1 MLTPFSV
8 LLVLSAAFMH
18 ASWNALLRGGAD
30 RAQSMLIMNVTV
42 GVIGLAMMAFAG
54 LPSAACAVYV
64 VASGLI
70 HLVYNALLVR
80 MYRSGDL
87 GETYPVA
94 RGSSP
99 ALVALGGSLF
109 AGEWMN
115 LIGAVGIGLVCTG
128 IFMLAAARA
137 RSAKHLSGSASDRA
151 LQKAIGL
158 HAMNLPAAL
167 ATGVSIAAYTV
178 VDGLGVRASGNW
190 VAYTGGMFAFFLA
203 MPLWYLARGR
213 RAMFA
218 VPVAEVGKAASGG
231 AISLLAYG
239 AIIWAMQTSPM
250 GAVSALRET
259 SVVFAAL
266 LGAAFLGERLTGFA
280 DRGVLHHRR
289 RRGLRR
295 LALLIGIKK
304 RPGASRGVSVIV
316 PQDESL
322 TRSILLEEARELLLE
337 PRHAAAAVEHLLG
350 AAGPGRVRLGVD
362 IEVQLVARLA
372 PGRARLVFGAIGHH
386 DRNHMIFRVNFGF
399 HGRSFGAPAP
409 VFNMAV
415 GTDLGRSITQQ
426 APQNKP
432 SHPRFASAGGGAYL
446 GVATAIGRIS

>member
-1 MLTPFSV
+1 
-8 LLVLSAAFMH
+8 MH

-64 VASGLI
+64 LASGLI
-70 HLVYNALLVR
+70 HLVYNALLVL

-115 LIGAVGIGLVCTG
+115 LIGAAGIGLVCTG

-137 RSAKHLSGSASDRA
+137 RSTKLQSGSASDRA
-151 LQKAIGL
+151 LQKAVGL

-167 ATGVSIAAYTV
+167 ATGASIAAYTV
-178 VDGLGVRASGNW
+178 VDGIGVRASGNW
-190 VAYTGGMFAFFLA
+190 IAYTGGVFAFFLA

-218 VPVAEVGKAASGG
+218 VPMAEAGKAASGG

-266 LGAAFLGERLTGFA
+266 LGAAFLGERLTG
-280 DRGVLHHRR
+280 
-289 RRGLRR
+289 LR
-295 LALLIGIKK
+295 I
-304 RPGASRGVSVIV
+304 
-316 PQDESL
+316 
-322 TRSILLEEARELLLE
+322 
-337 PRHAAAAVEHLLG
+337 AACCIIAAG
-350 AAGPGRVRLGVD
+350 AACVGWRL
-362 IEVQLVARLA
+362 
-372 PGRARLVFGAIGHH
+372 
-386 DRNHMIFRVNFGF
+386 
-399 HGRSFGAPAP
+399 
-409 VFNMAV
+409 
-415 GTDLGRSITQQ
+415 
-426 APQNKP
+426 
-432 SHPRFASAGGGAYL
+432 
-446 GVATAIGRIS
+446 

>member
-1 MLTPFSV
+1 LLTPFSV

-64 VASGLI
+64 VASGFI
-70 HLVYNALLVR
+70 HLVYNALLVL

-115 LIGAVGIGLVCTG
+115 LIGAAGIGLVCAG

-137 RSAKHLSGSASDRA
+137 RSARQPSGFASDLASDRA
-151 LQKAIGL
+151 LNEAVGL

-167 ATGVSIAAYTV
+167 ATGASIAGYTV
-178 VDGLGVRASGNW
+178 VDGIGVRASGNW
-190 VAYTGGMFAFFLA
+190 VAYTGGVFAFFLA

-218 VPVAEVGKAASGG
+218 VPVAEAAKAASGG

-266 LGAAFLGERLTGFA
+266 LGAAFLGERLTA
-280 DRGVLHHRR
+280 
-289 RRGLRR
+289 LR
-295 LALLIGIKK
+295 I
-304 RPGASRGVSVIV
+304 
-316 PQDESL
+316 
-322 TRSILLEEARELLLE
+322 
-337 PRHAAAAVEHLLG
+337 AACCIIAAG
-350 AAGPGRVRLGVD
+350 AACVGGR
-362 IEVQLVARLA
+362 
-372 PGRARLVFGAIGHH
+372 F
-386 DRNHMIFRVNFGF
+386 
-399 HGRSFGAPAP
+399 
-409 VFNMAV
+409 
-415 GTDLGRSITQQ
+415 
-426 APQNKP
+426 
-432 SHPRFASAGGGAYL
+432 
-446 GVATAIGRIS
+446 

>member
-1 MLTPFSV
+1 LLTHFSV

-42 GVIGLAMMAFAG
+42 GVIGLVMMAFAG
-54 LPSAACAVYV
+54 LPTAACAVYV

-99 ALVALGGSLF
+99 ALVSLGGSLF

-137 RSAKHLSGSASDRA
+137 RSAQQLSGSASDRA
-151 LQKAIGL
+151 LQKAVGL

-178 VDGLGVRASGNW
+178 VDGIGVRASGNW
-190 VAYTGGMFAFFLA
+190 VAYTGGVFAFFLA

-218 VPVAEVGKAASGG
+218 IPLPEVGKAASGG
-231 AISLLAYG
+231 AISLAAYG
-239 AIIWAMQTSPM
+239 AIIWAMQSSHM

-266 LGAAFLGERLTGFA
+266 LGVVFLKERMSA
-280 DRGVLHHRR
+280 QR
-289 RRGLRR
+289 
-295 LALLIGIKK
+295 
-304 RPGASRGVSVIV
+304 IV
-316 PQDESL
+316 ACC
-322 TRSILLEEARELLLE
+322 II
-337 PRHAAAAVEHLLG
+337 AVG
-350 AAGPGRVRLGVD
+350 AAC
-362 IEVQLVARLA
+362 
-372 PGRARLVFGAIGHH
+372 
-386 DRNHMIFRVNFGF
+386 
-399 HGRSFGAPAP
+399 
-409 VFNMAV
+409 V
-415 GTDLGRSITQQ
+415 GL
-426 APQNKP
+426 K
-432 SHPRFASAGGGAYL
+432 F
-446 GVATAIGRIS
+446 

>member
-64 VASGLI
+64 LASGLI
-70 HLVYNALLVR
+70 HLVYNALLVL

-99 ALVALGGSLF
+99 ALVALGGSLL

-115 LIGAVGIGLVCTG
+115 LIGAAGIGLVCTG

-137 RSAKHLSGSASDRA
+137 RSTKLQSGSASDRA
-151 LQKAIGL
+151 LQKAVGP

-167 ATGVSIAAYTV
+167 ATGASIAAYTV
-178 VDGLGVRASGNW
+178 VDGIGVRASGNW
-190 VAYTGGMFAFFLA
+190 IAYTGGVFAFFLA

-218 VPVAEVGKAASGG
+218 VPMAEAGKAASGG

-266 LGAAFLGERLTGFA
+266 LGAAFLGERLTG
-280 DRGVLHHRR
+280 
-289 RRGLRR
+289 LR
-295 LALLIGIKK
+295 I
-304 RPGASRGVSVIV
+304 
-316 PQDESL
+316 
-322 TRSILLEEARELLLE
+322 
-337 PRHAAAAVEHLLG
+337 AACCIIAAG
-350 AAGPGRVRLGVD
+350 AACVGWRL
-362 IEVQLVARLA
+362 
-372 PGRARLVFGAIGHH
+372 
-386 DRNHMIFRVNFGF
+386 
-399 HGRSFGAPAP
+399 
-409 VFNMAV
+409 
-415 GTDLGRSITQQ
+415 
-426 APQNKP
+426 
-432 SHPRFASAGGGAYL
+432 
-446 GVATAIGRIS
+446 

>member
-1 MLTPFSV
+1 LLTPFSV
-8 LLVLSAAFMH
+8 LLVLAAAFMH

-54 LPSAACAVYV
+54 PPSATCAVYV
-64 VASGLI
+64 VASALI
-70 HLVYNALLVR
+70 HLVYNALLVL

-115 LIGAVGIGLVCTG
+115 LIGAAGIGLVCSG

-137 RSAKHLSGSASDRA
+137 RSARQLSGSASDRA
-151 LQKAIGL
+151 LQQAGGL

-167 ATGVSIAAYTV
+167 ATGASIAAYTV
-178 VDGLGVRASGNW
+178 VDGIGVRASGNW
-190 VAYTGGMFAFFLA
+190 VAYTGGVFAFFLA
-203 MPLWYLARGR
+203 MPLWYLTRGR

-218 VPVAEVGKAASGG
+218 VPLAETVKAASGG

-266 LGAAFLGERLTGFA
+266 LGAVFLGERLTG
-280 DRGVLHHRR
+280 
-289 RRGLRR
+289 LR
-295 LALLIGIKK
+295 I
-304 RPGASRGVSVIV
+304 
-316 PQDESL
+316 
-322 TRSILLEEARELLLE
+322 
-337 PRHAAAAVEHLLG
+337 AACCIIALG
-350 AAGPGRVRLGVD
+350 AAG
-362 IEVQLVARLA
+362 
-372 PGRARLVFGAIGHH
+372 
-386 DRNHMIFRVNFGF
+386 
-399 HGRSFGAPAP
+399 
-409 VFNMAV
+409 V
-415 GTDLGRSITQQ
+415 GW
-426 APQNKP
+426 
-432 SHPRFASAGGGAYL
+432 RF
-446 GVATAIGRIS
+446 

>member
-64 VASGLI
+64 VASGLV

-115 LIGAVGIGLVCTG
+115 LIGAAGIGLVCTG

-137 RSAKHLSGSASDRA
+137 RSTKLQSGSASDRA
-151 LQKAIGL
+151 LQKAVGL

-167 ATGVSIAAYTV
+167 ATGASIAAYTV
-178 VDGLGVRASGNW
+178 VDGIGVRASGNW
-190 VAYTGGMFAFFLA
+190 VAYTGGVFAFFLA

-218 VPVAEVGKAASGG
+218 VPIAEAGKAASGG

-266 LGAAFLGERLTGFA
+266 LGAAFLGERLTG
-280 DRGVLHHRR
+280 
-289 RRGLRR
+289 LR
-295 LALLIGIKK
+295 I
-304 RPGASRGVSVIV
+304 
-316 PQDESL
+316 
-322 TRSILLEEARELLLE
+322 
-337 PRHAAAAVEHLLG
+337 AACCIIAAG
-350 AAGPGRVRLGVD
+350 AACVGWRL
-362 IEVQLVARLA
+362 
-372 PGRARLVFGAIGHH
+372 
-386 DRNHMIFRVNFGF
+386 
-399 HGRSFGAPAP
+399 
-409 VFNMAV
+409 
-415 GTDLGRSITQQ
+415 
-426 APQNKP
+426 
-432 SHPRFASAGGGAYL
+432 
-446 GVATAIGRIS
+446 